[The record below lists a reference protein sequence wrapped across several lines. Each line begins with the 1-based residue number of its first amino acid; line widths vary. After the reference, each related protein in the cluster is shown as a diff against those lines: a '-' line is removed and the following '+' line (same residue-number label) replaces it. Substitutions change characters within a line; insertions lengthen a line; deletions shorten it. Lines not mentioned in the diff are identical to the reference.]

1 MGPRGLPL
9 NDTADWTGREIPSD
23 DPILVAA
30 VDVLVAKIMGPLL
43 FLNIEGER
51 HLLPHSYS
59 FIS

>member
-1 MGPRGLPL
+1 MGPRGFPL
-9 NDTADWTGREIPSD
+9 IDTADWKGREIPSD

-43 FLNIEGER
+43 FLNIEGDR